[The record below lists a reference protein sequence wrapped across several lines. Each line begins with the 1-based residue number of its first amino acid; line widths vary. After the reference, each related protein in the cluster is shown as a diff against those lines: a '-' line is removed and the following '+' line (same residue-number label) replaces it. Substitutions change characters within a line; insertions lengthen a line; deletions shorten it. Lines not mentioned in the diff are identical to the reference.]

1 MLLTCIS
8 SNSMVSIANVL
19 ERCHI
24 SAWMNQYTKFLSH
37 QSNVALGH
45 PIHGSMR
52 KKMGTSKQRSELMS
66 ALRTSKV
73 HPGHDAVILVW
84 HRTCI
89 WLQYIIVIELSQF
102 VQITGTIQELWKIF
116 LYHFAAH
123 YTTGWLIDHT
133 CKSNK
138 EITIVSWPNKL
149 HNKMDFYIFYLINK
163 LFIAKTGIHNK

>member
-24 SAWMNQYTKFLSH
+24 SAWMNQYTKCLSH

-45 PIHGSMR
+45 PIHGSMC

-73 HPGHDAVILVW
+73 HPWHDAVILVW

-102 VQITGTIQELWKIF
+102 CADNWNDSGVMKDF
-116 LYHFAAH
+116 LIS
-123 YTTGWLIDHT
+123 L
-133 CKSNK
+133 CR
-138 EITIVSWPNKL
+138 PL
-149 HNKMDFYIFYLINK
+149 HQLDDWSIMHANPINK
-163 LFIAKTGIHNK
+163 LLSFLGQTNYTIKWIFIYFI